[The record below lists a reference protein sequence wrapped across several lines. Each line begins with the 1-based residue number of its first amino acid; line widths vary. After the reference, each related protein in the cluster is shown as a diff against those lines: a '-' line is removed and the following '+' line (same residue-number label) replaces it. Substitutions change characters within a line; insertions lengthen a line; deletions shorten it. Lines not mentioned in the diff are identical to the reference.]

1 MSGIMF
7 ERMKAGWRLARQVR
21 ESVSRN
27 KNVLYYPLVSGII
40 AVAVFA
46 FTFVSLFISI
56 PLNFSTSSSV
66 AIYVLSLLAAYIIVG
81 FVSTLILLAMLIAY
95 RAHNSGNPIS
105 MREAFGRAW
114 AYRLQALEW
123 ALFYTMLVVILRIIE
138 SRFRGIAQIVIG
150 AVGLIMIAI
159 ATFFA
164 IPSILDNKSGPI
176 KAVKESV
183 STIKTNFGAT
193 FGGVAYVDLYTMI
206 FTLGGFALLL
216 IGILLLAAALPIFIV
231 VPLIIAGIVLIAF
244 GVVLNYTYMN
254 VLKLVLY
261 DYLNGKG
268 LPEGFNEDDLK
279 SAIKRKKSRS
289 MFNLSSGQS
298 EF

>member
-1 MSGIMF
+1 MF

-21 ESVSRN
+21 ESVSRS
-27 KNVLYYPLVSGII
+27 KSLFYYPLISGIVAI
-40 AVAVFA
+40 AVFA
-46 FTFVSLFISI
+46 FTFVSLFISF
-56 PLNFSTSSSV
+56 PLNFTVGGSV
-66 AIYVLSLLAAYIIVG
+66 EIYILSLLVAYIVVG

-95 RAHNSGNPIS
+95 RANNSGSPVS
-105 MREAFGRAW
+105 LREAFGRAW

-138 SRFRGIAQIVIG
+138 SRLRGIAQLVIG
-150 AVGLIMIAI
+150 AVGSMMIAI

-183 STIKTNFGAT
+183 STITRNFGTT
-193 FGGVAYVDLYTMI
+193 FGGVAYVDLYTLI

-216 IGILLLAAALPIFIV
+216 LGIFLISVALPVFILV
-231 VPLIIAGIVLIAF
+231 ALIIAGIALMAF

-254 VLKLVLY
+254 VLKLVLF
-261 DYLNGKG
+261 DYINGKG
-268 LPEGFNEDDLK
+268 LPEGFNEDDIK
-279 SAIKRKKSRS
+279 SAIKRKKSRT